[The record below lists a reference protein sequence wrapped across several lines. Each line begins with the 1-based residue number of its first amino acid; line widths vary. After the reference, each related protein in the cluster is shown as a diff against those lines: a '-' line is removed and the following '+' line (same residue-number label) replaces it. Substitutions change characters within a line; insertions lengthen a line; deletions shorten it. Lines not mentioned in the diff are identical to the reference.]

1 MSNDDATDEDDSSLF
16 RRSIGKVRPVSKN
29 VVISLPGRPKPKPK
43 HRDADEQQALSDM
56 ATGFTDPEHLE
67 TGEELYFK
75 RDGVQSRLFQKLKRG
90 QIRVEKELDLHG
102 MISTEA
108 KKEISQFLAFSKTAN
123 IRCIRIIHGKG
134 KGSRE
139 GVPVLKGKVNHWLQ
153 QRDDVLAFCS
163 ARQMDGGT
171 GAVYVLLKKKKGNI

>member
-1 MSNDDATDEDDSSLF
+1 MSNDDVTNEDDSSLF
-16 RRSIGKVRPVSKN
+16 RRSIGKVRPLSKN
-29 VVISLPGRPKPKPK
+29 VVISLPDKPKPRPK
-43 HRDADEQQALSDM
+43 HRDADEKQALSDM
-56 ATGFTDPEHLE
+56 ETGFSDPEYLE

-102 MISTEA
+102 MTSKEA
-108 KKEISQFLAFSKTAN
+108 KQEISQFLAYSKTAN

-134 KGSRE
+134 RGSRE

-163 ARQMDGGT
+163 ARQVDGGT
-171 GAVYVLLKKKKGNI
+171 GAVYVLLKKNRGSI